1 MKTEGIM
8 KQDDGSMMSPGMM
21 PPQRMS
27 ALHRPRGKMRGSHP
41 KPPTVE
47 IPLEE
52 AAKRVSFF
60 FFGFNESGRFLHV
73 SMGPGSVLKY
83 QLLVSW

>member
-27 ALHRPRGKMRGSHP
+27 ALHRPRGKMRGPHP

-52 AAKRVSFF
+52 AAKRVSYFF
-60 FFGFNESGRFLHV
+60 LF
-73 SMGPGSVLKY
+73 
-83 QLLVSW
+83 Q

>member
-8 KQDDGSMMSPGMM
+8 KQDDGIMMSPGMM

-52 AAKRVSFF
+52 AAKRVSYFF
-60 FFGFNESGRFLHV
+60 LV
-73 SMGPGSVLKY
+73 SMKVVGSCMSSWAQVLC
-83 QLLVSW
+83 